1 MVRLRLT
8 SEVESLIIHNIPALV
23 LLVLMVLLY
32 DILDRFMFRIPIGIG
47 TSLSIMLF
55 LILVSTAMV
64 LLMRVYVRERIITCK
79 RANELVGGV
88 AALLYITAFSAI
100 SFQSSYA
107 VMAAVL
113 MGIALGFGLYM
124 TVLVDVATC
133 QKIPSVVI
141 SIIEP
146 QVEFSRGVLV
156 RDKVTVGSG
165 KGNDVTLPA
174 KVGDVSITLINNK
187 GNLIVT
193 GKGLMIED
201 KGVLKGVDSVALG
214 IDETRVIWIGNVRI
228 RITRLS

>member
-8 SEVESLIIHNIPALV
+8 SEVQSLVIRNIPALV
-23 LLVLMVLLY
+23 LLVLMVMLY
-32 DILDRFMFRIPIGIG
+32 DILDRFMFKIPIGIG
-47 TSLSIMLF
+47 TSLSVMLF
-55 LILVSTAMV
+55 LILVSTAMA
-64 LLMRVYVRERIITCK
+64 LLMRVYVRERIITCR

-88 AALLYITAFSAI
+88 AALLYIATFSAI
-100 SFQSSYA
+100 SFQSLYA
-107 VMAAVL
+107 IMAAVL
-113 MGIALGFGLYM
+113 MGAALGFGLYM

-133 QKIPSVVI
+133 QRIPSIVI

-146 QVEFSRGVLV
+146 QVEFSRSLLV

-174 KVGDVSITLINNK
+174 KVGNVSITFINNE
-187 GNLIVT
+187 GNLVVT

-201 KGVLKGVDSVALG
+201 KGMLKEVDSVALSIG
-214 IDETRVIWIGNVRI
+214 ETHVIWINNVRI